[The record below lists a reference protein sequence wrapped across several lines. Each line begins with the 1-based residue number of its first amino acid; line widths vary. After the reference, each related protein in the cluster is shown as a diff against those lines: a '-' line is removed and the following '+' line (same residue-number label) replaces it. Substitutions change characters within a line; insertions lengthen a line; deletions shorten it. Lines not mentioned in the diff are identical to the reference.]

1 MTCEDLIEIRQLSRS
16 FAGAGG
22 AFSALRRVDLTIP
35 RGSFTVIRGASGAGK
50 STLLR
55 ILGLLDTGYGGQMRF
70 AGRDVAS
77 LAIADRDELRTALI
91 GLVFQDGRLLPHL
104 SLAENI
110 ALPLHF
116 TPETAVGVRARVD
129 QALGFAFRPEELASG
144 VAALRPGAASGGQR
158 QRAAMARAM
167 IHQPVLILADEPT
180 ASLDADSKALV
191 VARLREMHAAGATVV
206 VVSHD
211 EALFGLGRQF
221 LLEEGRLVE
230 LKGETE
236 VGPELADAVMMRPLR
251 AVAPAPLAGWW
262 PRLGPGRQIG
272 AALRDLLRR
281 PLFTL
286 LLLIAVIAGTAQSAV
301 FLSLVAG
308 LDSFVT
314 QSVADG
320 SRLTRITL
328 KPRKVDLAAA
338 DHFPEQAMLGAAPDV
353 AAVVARRASTVAIQ
367 GADGTSRPFPSL
379 GLHPDDPE
387 LAMFRFVAGGGF
399 AASGEQLQMIV
410 TTDFLIDLYGP
421 APEGTTSDWG
431 SFVGR
436 QVQATVP
443 HFDRSGKVTG
453 SEPVVLTICG
463 VILKAE
469 GDRQFYL
476 PNDVLVAFDAIKRDR
491 SGTLTLP
498 LTPDRNAWVVG
509 ADRAAVLDWPWQDM
523 MHLYLRDIE
532 AVVPKVAALSRQGY
546 RPEAEIWKY
555 AWVLDLK
562 AAAYGIA
569 APLLALLSGVI
580 AVVLVGNIII
590 SARLREAELALMKVL
605 GMRRGDILAVEV
617 IGTCVT
623 TLLGLGLG
631 LTIADRLTAALSQSF
646 AERARL
652 QAELSGGAEQGQ
664 IGLLFQPVW
673 PLAPG
678 LAALTLTLVFMAL
691 LWPTLRAASTD
702 PARVFARN

>member
-1 MTCEDLIEIRQLSRS
+1 MTRENLIEICQLSRS
-16 FAGAGG
+16 FVGASGE
-22 AFSALRRVDLTIP
+22 FSALRRVDLTIP

-55 ILGLLDTGYGGQMRF
+55 ILGLLDTGFGGQMRF

-104 SLAENI
+104 SLEENI

-116 TPETAVGVRARVD
+116 TPETAVGVRARVE
-129 QALGFAFRPEELASG
+129 QALGFAFRPEELAGG
-144 VAALRPGAASGGQR
+144 VAGLRPGAASGGQR

-221 LLEEGRLVE
+221 VLEDGQLIE
-230 LKGETE
+230 LTGATD
-236 VGPELADAVMMRPLR
+236 VDSELSDTVTRPLR
-251 AVAPAPLAGWW
+251 AVDPAPLAGWW
-262 PRLGPGRQIG
+262 PRLGLGRQFG

-328 KPRKVDLAAA
+328 KPRKVDLAAP
-338 DHFPEQAMLGAAPDV
+338 DHFPEQAALGAAPDV
-353 AAVVARRASTVAIQ
+353 AAVVARRASTVAVL

-399 AASGEQLQMIV
+399 AASGEQLQMVV

-421 APEGTTSDWG
+421 APEGTTADWD

-491 SGTLTLP
+491 SGALTLP
-498 LTPDRNAWVVG
+498 LTADRTAWAPD

-546 RPEAEIWKY
+546 RPEAEIWKF

-623 TLLGLGLG
+623 TVLGLILG
-631 LTIADRLTAALSQSF
+631 LAIADRLTAALSQSF

-652 QAELSGGAEQGQ
+652 QAELSGGAEQDQ
-664 IGLLFQPVW
+664 IGLLFQPIW

-678 LAALTLTLVFMAL
+678 LAAITLTLVLVSL

>member
-1 MTCEDLIEIRQLSRS
+1 MTCENLIEICDLSRS
-16 FAGAGG
+16 FAGASGS
-22 AFSALRRVDLTIP
+22 FSALRRVDLTIP

-55 ILGLLDTGYGGQMRF
+55 ILGLLDTGFGGQMRF
-70 AGRDVAS
+70 AGHDVAG

-104 SLAENI
+104 SLEENI
-110 ALPLHF
+110 ALPLQF
-116 TPETAVGVRARVD
+116 TAETPVGVRARVD
-129 QALGFAFRPEELASG
+129 QALGFAFRPEELAGG

-180 ASLDADSKALV
+180 ASLDAESKALV
-191 VARLREMHAAGATVV
+191 VARLREMHDAGATVV

-211 EALFGLGRQF
+211 EALFGVGRQF
-221 LLEEGRLVE
+221 LLEEGRLIA
-230 LKGETE
+230 LQGETE
-236 VGPELADAVMMRPLR
+236 VGLTPLQTALRPLR
-251 AVAPAPLAGWW
+251 SVASAPLAGWW
-262 PRLGPGRQIG
+262 PRLGLGRQIR

-328 KPRKVDLAAA
+328 KPRKADLAAD
-338 DHFPEQAMLGAAPDV
+338 DHFPDEAALAAAPDV
-353 AAVVARRASTVAIQ
+353 AAVVARRASTVAIT

-399 AASGEQLQMIV
+399 AASGDQLQMIV

-421 APEGTTSDWG
+421 APEGTTADWA

-436 QVQATVP
+436 QVEAAVP
-443 HFDRSGKVTG
+443 HFSRSGKVTG
-453 SEPVVLTICG
+453 TEPVVLTICG

-476 PNDVLVAFDAIKRDR
+476 PNDVLIALDAIKRDR

-498 LTPDRNAWVVG
+498 LTPDRAAWAKG
-509 ADRAAVLDWPWQDM
+509 ADRTAVLDWPWQDM
-523 MHLYLRDIE
+523 MHLYLRDID
-532 AVVPKVAALSRQGY
+532 AVVPKVATLSRQGY
-546 RPEAEIWKY
+546 RPEAEIWKF

-623 TLLGLGLG
+623 TGLGLVAG
-631 LTIADRLTAALSQSF
+631 LAIADRLTAALAQSF

-652 QAELSGGAEQGQ
+652 QAELSGGAAQDQ

-678 LAALTLTLVFMAL
+678 LAAITLALVLVAL